1 MNICKEEVKPFPPV
15 INQVEK
21 YLECFSIQSSCL
33 KIYFGSLDM
42 RLLLN
47 ILTETQVR
55 KCPLRIMI
63 ISSPTLII
71 LQGLWAAL
79 LILELFDPEF
89 RALFK
94 AKLAKVARRNTNE
107 SISLL

>member
-1 MNICKEEVKPFPPV
+1 MNICKEEVKPFPAV
-15 INQVEK
+15 IDQVENQNQT
-21 YLECFSIQSSCL
+21 ECFSICCL
-33 KIYFGSLDM
+33 QIYFGSLDM

-47 ILTETQVR
+47 ILTETQVTV
-55 KCPLRIMI
+55 
-63 ISSPTLII
+63 SSPTMSF

-94 AKLAKVARRNTNE
+94 AKLAKVGRRNTNQDHRLRILE
-107 SISLL
+107 QS

>member
-1 MNICKEEVKPFPPV
+1 MKPFPPV

-21 YLECFSIQSSCL
+21 YSECFSIQFSCL

-55 KCPLRIMI
+55 KCPLQNFDHPL
-63 ISSPTLII
+63 SNYTSV

-94 AKLAKVARRNTNE
+94 AKLAKVARKNTNE
-107 SISLL
+107 SRPQADEC